1 MIGNRVRV
9 ITASPEGRNGSTE
22 GTLHRLDPAG
32 AIIYRTSNVMPEAQ
46 GNVFIP
52 MGRIVEIVDLG
63 RAP

>member
-9 ITASPEGRNGSTE
+9 ITLGDGGRRGSTE

-32 AIIYRTSNVMPEAQ
+32 ATVYRTSNVMPEAQ

>member
-1 MIGNRVRV
+1 MLRENQRH
-9 ITASPEGRNGSTE
+9 GSVE

-32 AIIYRTSNVMPEAQ
+32 AIVYRTSDVMPEAQ

-52 MGRIVEIVDLG
+52 MGRILEIVDLG